1 MKASK
6 FGQNVSLLVFTLCL
20 LPALVQ
26 AHPEFGYH
34 SGFES
39 GALHPMHGL
48 DHLIAM
54 AAVGLW
60 AAQRGGR
67 SLLAL
72 PGAFVSAMIGGFLLS
87 FTSFSLPHFESG
99 ITLSVILLGAF
110 LAFRSNFRLP
120 AATAMVA
127 LFGAF
132 HGFAHG
138 TELPTS
144 ASGSLFLA
152 GFALS
157 TLVLHAV
164 GAFVGLKL
172 KNAKPSEGFD
182 PSTITRIAGAAICVS
197 GLAFL
202 AS

>member
-6 FGQNVSLLVFTLCL
+6 FGQRVSLLVLTLGL
-20 LPALVQ
+20 LPALSQ

-39 GALHPMHGL
+39 GTLHPLHGL

-54 AAVGLW
+54 VAVGLW

-67 SLLAL
+67 SLMAL
-72 PGAFVSAMIGGFLLS
+72 PGAFVLAMIGGFLLS
-87 FTSFSLPHFESG
+87 FTSFSLPLFESG
-99 ITLSVILLGAF
+99 ITLSVVLLGAF
-110 LAFRSNFRLP
+110 IAFRSNFRLS
-120 AATAMVA
+120 AATSVVA
-127 LFGAF
+127 LFGLF

-157 TLVLHAV
+157 TLVLHAA
-164 GAFVGLKL
+164 GAWVGLKL
-172 KNAKPSEGFD
+172 KNAKPSEGFA
-182 PSTITRIAGAAICVS
+182 PSTITRLAGAAICVT

-202 AS
+202 AI